1 MFSQPTV
8 IKAETIPTTTNPI
21 APDPNFQAGPSTAIG
36 PEATIPVSAE
46 PEMTAPVMNEGHPTS
61 PEEAAAA
68 AAASSG
74 GFFGSFRKGHS
85 STRLPPYGPEQT
97 AAATAS
103 PGGFPTSS
111 MYPPHPFQWGD
122 QQYGMMYNGMPMSP
136 YANRMAMM
144 NYPMGMGGGGG
155 YYGGMS
161 HHPYGPSP
169 YLYPSSSLLDYAYG
183 MHDPYYGMGGHHPY
197 YSGFPYSAS
206 ALPVQDKR
214 LLPERNYFSAVKDIW
229 RTNLQ

>member
-1 MFSQPTV
+1 MPTV
-8 IKAETIPTTTNPI
+8 IKGETMPATTNPI
-21 APDPNFQAGPSTAIG
+21 APDPNLQAGPSTAIG
-36 PEATIPVSAE
+36 PEATIPISAE
-46 PEMTAPVMNEGHPTS
+46 PEMTAPVMNEG
-61 PEEAAAA
+61 
-68 AAASSG
+68 
-74 GFFGSFRKGHS
+74 KGHS

-97 AAATAS
+97 ATSTAS